1 MKIPRK
7 IITLI
12 LKIISGVLTAVL
24 FAAVCFVLIMAHP
37 QPDKQKSSEP
47 QPPLTASPAMSA
59 SSAEDLKILV
69 KSFPAKVMTFA
80 GDSGM
85 TFLAASSEDFALP
98 GGAGRVATL
107 WFQDENGE
115 QVILQTIYP
124 STALSR
130 LEDGYHFS
138 STGGPMLFGS
148 QSVRMEKADTVRI
161 HAAVDTGLYVMMV
174 PKSMG
179 SQVAAISRSLQ
190 IISYPD

>member
-1 MKIPRK
+1 MKIPKK

-12 LKIISGVLTAVL
+12 LKIISGVMTAIL
-24 FAAVCFVLIMAHP
+24 FAAVCFVLVMAHP

-47 QPPLTASPAMSA
+47 QPLLTASPAMSA
-59 SSAEDLKILV
+59 SSAEDLKALI
-69 KSFPAKVMTFA
+69 KSFPTKVRTFA

-85 TFLAASSEDFALP
+85 TFLAASSEDFSLS
-98 GGAGRVATL
+98 GGTGRVATL

-115 QVILQTIYP
+115 QVILQSIYP

-130 LEDGYHFS
+130 LEDGYRFS

-161 HAAVDTGLYVMMV
+161 HAAVDTGLYVMIV
-174 PKSMG
+174 PKSLG
-179 SQVAAISRSLQ
+179 SQVALLSRSLQ

>member
-1 MKIPRK
+1 MKIPKK

-12 LKIISGVLTAVL
+12 LKIISGVMTAIL
-24 FAAVCFVLIMAHP
+24 FAAVCFVLVMAHP

-47 QPPLTASPAMSA
+47 QPLLTASPAMSA
-59 SSAEDLKILV
+59 SSAEDLKALI
-69 KSFPAKVMTFA
+69 KSFPTKVMTFA

-85 TFLAASSEDFALP
+85 TFLAASSEDFSLS
-98 GGAGRVATL
+98 GGTGRVATL

-115 QVILQTIYP
+115 QVILQSIYP

-130 LEDGYHFS
+130 LEDGYRFS

-174 PKSMG
+174 PKSLG
-179 SQVAAISRSLQ
+179 SQVAVLSRSLQ